1 MLRRVFLT
9 ALLFV
14 LALGAAPTMA
24 QTTTGVISGIIADA
38 QGGVLPG
45 VTVTA
50 RNTDTG
56 LVRTVVTESDGRF
69 RFAALQPGPY
79 EVKAE
84 LSGFG
89 PVTVPALTVLTASET
104 TRNITMQIVGDWRHH
119 RLGAIPAPLRGCP

>member
-1 MLRRVFLT
+1 MLRRASIA
-9 ALLFV
+9 ALL
-14 LALGAAPTMA
+14 LALAFGVASPAVA
-24 QTTTGVISGIIADA
+24 QTTTGVISGVIQDA

-56 LVRTVVTESDGRF
+56 AIRTVVTEGDGRF
-69 RFAALQPGPY
+69 RLAALQPGPY

-89 PVTVPALTVLTASET
+89 AVTVPSLTLNTSSEV
-104 TRNITMQIVGDWRHH
+104 I
-119 RLGAIPAPLRGCP
+119 